1 MEVSAASKEV
11 SRMKKQQKEK
21 DILCQIAVLLTREK
35 FLNPEDHVRFL
46 ALLREET

>member
-11 SRMKKQQKEK
+11 SRMKKQQ
-21 DILCQIAVLLTREK
+21 IAVLLTREK
-35 FLNPEDHVRFL
+35 FLNPEEHVRFL